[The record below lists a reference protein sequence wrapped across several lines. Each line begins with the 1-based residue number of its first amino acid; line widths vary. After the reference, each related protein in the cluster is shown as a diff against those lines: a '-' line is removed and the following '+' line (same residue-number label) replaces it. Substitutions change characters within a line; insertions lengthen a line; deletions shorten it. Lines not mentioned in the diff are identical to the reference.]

1 VRGSAHPALATVR
14 TAGDAD
20 QLLLRSRRTGGCIG
34 AIAKNAQQQAGE
46 LAKTRPPVA
55 SFRPMAVRKVGTS
68 RVVREIGRG
77 GMGVV
82 FEAFQEG
89 LDRRVAVKALDVK
102 LARSKELVERFRR
115 EGRAYAELRHQAIVA
130 IHDLV
135 EKEDTLYLVTDFVDG
150 ADLNKVLA
158 KGTLPPECVAVI
170 GARVADALDYVHFN
184 KLLHRDVKPA
194 NVMLS
199 RDGEVKLMDFG
210 IAKDQTAADLTRV
223 GMLVGSPSYLAPE
236 VIGGDV
242 ADARADVWALGVT
255 LYELVT
261 GEKPFRG
268 KDAEELF
275 AAIRR
280 GSYRRVRA
288 VAPHCP
294 RKLAKVVERCLEK
307 RPRARWKRAGEL
319 ARALDRCA
327 AKGLRGMHPQA
338 RLVALMANRGFA
350 AEAEALTR
358 IDAASLLATRAVDE
372 AGSESLTRPFVLRRR
387 RRFSWALATA
397 LALAAGVSAWL
408 VRL

>member
-1 VRGSAHPALATVR
+1 
-14 TAGDAD
+14 
-20 QLLLRSRRTGGCIG
+20 
-34 AIAKNAQQQAGE
+34 
-46 LAKTRPPVA
+46 
-55 SFRPMAVRKVGTS
+55 MVRKVGTS

-89 LDRRVAVKALDVK
+89 LDRPVAVKALDVK

-115 EGRAYAELRHQAIVA
+115 EGRAYAQLRHQAVVA
-130 IHDLV
+130 VHDLV
-135 EKEDTLYLVTDFVDG
+135 EKDDTLYLVTDFVDG

-158 KGTLPPECVAVI
+158 KGGTLPPDCTAIV
-170 GARVADALDYVHFN
+170 GARVAEALDYVHFN

-210 IAKDQTAADLTRV
+210 IAKDQTAADLTKV

-236 VIGGDV
+236 VLNGDV
-242 ADARADVWALGVT
+242 ADARADVWALGIT

-275 AAIRR
+275 GAIRR
-280 GSYRRVRA
+280 GHFRHVRTL
-288 VAPHCP
+288 APDCP
-294 RKLAKVVERCLEK
+294 RR
-307 RPRARWKRAGEL
+307 L
-319 ARALDRCA
+319 ARAIERSLERRPRLRWKSAGAFARELDGCA
-327 AKGLRGMHPQA
+327 EKMLGGMHPQA

-350 AEAEALTR
+350 DEKEALTR
-358 IDAASLLATRAVDE
+358 IDAASLMKTRAVDE
-372 AGSESLTRPFVLRRR
+372 PAGSQGATSPFILRRR
-387 RRFSWALATA
+387 RRFSWTLATV
-397 LALAAGVSAWL
+397 LALAAGITAWL
-408 VRL
+408 VRF